1 MGLISGAVVSTLPV
15 SELRGGIPLALSSG
29 ANPIVVFL
37 VCVLANIAI
46 ILPLFLFL
54 DYLHGKFIR
63 VRIYRKM
70 FRRYIERSRHKLE
83 KHIGTKHEFLFVF
96 LLTAIPLPMTG
107 AYTASILSWY
117 FGLKK
122 IKAFFAIALGV
133 VTAGIIVSLISLGI
147 FSLV

>member
-1 MGLISGAVVSTLPV
+1 MGLVSGAIVSTLPV

-29 ANPIVVFL
+29 ANPFVVFL

-63 VRIYRKM
+63 IRFYRRT
-70 FRRYIERSRHKLE
+70 FRKYIKKSRHKLE
-83 KHIGTKHEFLFVF
+83 KHIGTKQEFLFIF
-96 LLTAIPLPMTG
+96 LVTALPLPGTG

-122 IKAFFAIALGV
+122 LKAFFAIALGV
-133 VTAGIIVSLISLGI
+133 VVAGLVVSLISLGI
-147 FSLV
+147 FRLI

>member
-1 MGLISGAVVSTLPV
+1 MGLISGAVVSALPI

-29 ANPIVVFL
+29 ANPFVVFFI
-37 VCVLANIAI
+37 CVLANIAI
-46 ILPLFLFL
+46 IFPVFLFL

-63 VRIYRKM
+63 VRFYRNL
-70 FRRYIERSRHKLE
+70 FRKYIEKSRHKLE
-83 KHIGTKHEFLFVF
+83 KHVGTKHEFLFIF

-117 FGLKK
+117 FNLKK
-122 IKAFFAIALGV
+122 IKAFFAIGLGV
-133 VTAGIIVSLISLGI
+133 IVAGVVVSLVSLGI